1 MTVSLLALLNT
12 LFIITPFFYISSSFK
27 GTENINRC
35 FSIFILNII
44 SISINFGII
53 REFENILNEINSIKE
68 INNSIEGKNNDNFS
82 RTNSYVSRDKSY
94 FFINIDK
101 NNFVNIRDI
110 PLQSNLT
117 GILQNNRKLAAYLK
131 SFLKYKVDVS
141 SFQKTEDKKILTSG
155 DEDRIEKYLKDIIG
169 CNNVFY
175 KEVSRKIVEL
185 DNKGKNLHSLN
196 LNNFIDDLC
205 YDFLISNTAFM
216 KLSNLLCK

>member
-1 MTVSLLALLNT
+1 MFCGNYILSNRSKWTFYFSKVFNLILQSANKILLIIIRNINVLLALLNT

-101 NNFVNIRDI
+101 NNFADCKI
-110 PLQSNLT
+110 
-117 GILQNNRKLAAYLK
+117 KL
-131 SFLKYKVDVS
+131 
-141 SFQKTEDKKILTSG
+141 
-155 DEDRIEKYLKDIIG
+155 
-169 CNNVFY
+169 
-175 KEVSRKIVEL
+175 
-185 DNKGKNLHSLN
+185 
-196 LNNFIDDLC
+196 
-205 YDFLISNTAFM
+205 NT
-216 KLSNLLCK
+216 